1 MFTKQIYSVTMC
13 REIKYIRGE
22 IMSTHNNAKRMR
34 EPEKNYSKNNK
45 EDKPKKK
52 RKGLKIFLIVLIIIV
67 VIIAA
72 ILAAGYTFIAS
83 KLGEMNQEEIDINAI
98 SIDDAVADELSDY
111 RNIALFGID
120 SRADDYGRGNRS
132 DCIIIASI
140 NKKTSEVK
148 LVSVYR
154 DTYLKLTGRNLDKV
168 THAYSYGGAELAV
181 STLNAN
187 LDLNI
192 QEYVTVNFDAVV
204 DAVDALG
211 GIRIEVDSEEIKY
224 INKYIDE
231 NNRVTEHNSSHIN
244 TAGTYNLDGVQALAY
259 SRIRYTAGGDFK
271 RTERMREVLE
281 AMVNKAKTLSM
292 SQLLNVVNIMLPKI
306 STNMSSN
313 DIIGLAPTLLSMKI
327 EESDGWPKENK
338 GSMIGGVYYGVPIN
352 LEANVKSLHEELFG
366 QTDYTPSETVQEISD
381 EIINKTGIQ

>member
-1 MFTKQIYSVTMC
+1 
-13 REIKYIRGE
+13 
-22 IMSTHNNAKRMR
+22 MSTHNNAKRMK
-34 EPEKNYSKNNK
+34 ETEKNFSKGSK
-45 EDKPKKK
+45 EKSSKKK
-52 RKGLKIFLIVLIIIV
+52 RKGLKIFLVILLIIV

-72 ILAAGYTFIAS
+72 ILAAGYTFIYS
-83 KLGEMNQEEIDINAI
+83 KLGEMKQEELDLNAI

-120 SRADDYGRGNRS
+120 SREDDYGKGNRS

-140 NKKTSEVK
+140 NKKTNEVK

-154 DTYLKLTGRNLDKV
+154 DTYLMLTGRTLDKV

-192 QEYVTVNFDAVV
+192 KEYVTVNFDAVV
-204 DAVDALG
+204 DAVDSLG
-211 GIRIEVDSEEIKY
+211 GIRIEVDSQEIKY
-224 INKYIDE
+224 INSYIDE
-231 NNRVTEHNSSHIN
+231 NNRVTGHNSSHIT

-281 AMVNKAKTLSM
+281 AMVTKAKSLSM
-292 SQLLNVVNIMLPKI
+292 SELLNVVNVMLPKI

-313 DIIGLAPTLLSMKI
+313 DIIGLAPTLISMNI
-327 EESDGWPKENK
+327 GESKGWPEETE
-338 GSMIGGVYYGVPIN
+338 GATIGGVYYGVPIN
-352 LEANVKSLHEELFG
+352 LEENVKTLHEELFE
-366 QTDYTPSETVQEISD
+366 QTDYTPSEKVQSISD
-381 EIINKTGIQ
+381 DIITKTGIQ